1 MSNPNRPKKG
11 SSIKV
16 GPIKER
22 SAIDR
27 IKRNLA
33 NWPRDLCLL
42 QFGLNTGFRANE
54 LLSIKFG
61 QVRHL
66 KMGED
71 FELKLSKTRSYRRV
85 TVNQAVVNA
94 VRDYLTAVPLSDTD
108 WLFPSS
114 KTGKPLTV
122 STVSTYVKKWC
133 QDAGLAGNYASH
145 TLRKSWGFW
154 QRVANDVPIPILMVA
169 FGHSTQQQ
177 TLSYLGI
184 QDKEIAQI
192 YLNLEL

>member
-1 MSNPNRPKKG
+1 MFVDIRVQNYLDNRIALPIPGVGFIGRTKMSNPNRPKKG

-27 IKRNLA
+27 IKQNLA
-33 NWPRDLCLL
+33 NRPRDLCLL
-42 QFGLNTGFRANE
+42 RFGLNTGFRANE
-54 LLSIKFG
+54 LLSIKVG

-66 KMGED
+66 KVGED

-114 KTGKPLTV
+114 KTGQPLTV

-133 QDAGLAGNYASH
+133 LDAGLVGNYASH
-145 TLRKSWGFW
+145 TLRKSW
-154 QRVANDVPIPILMVA
+154 
-169 FGHSTQQQ
+169 
-177 TLSYLGI
+177 
-184 QDKEIAQI
+184 
-192 YLNLEL
+192 